1 MAEVEFGFVP
11 HHVVVDLQDIGNWK
25 SRAAAIDTLQ
35 RTLQD
40 VLDKSQILAGLP
52 LFTAFLVTL
61 VADPNFKIALSSM
74 QIMDL
79 LACKVGS
86 DIEPQLRHIVPAL
99 LEKFTDSK
107 VLVRKEAV
115 KVLRRLMA
123 ASSPKRVFDL
133 AALGVGHASWRVRE
147 EVLNLGIMAM
157 LQHDRT
163 ALDPGRLFKTV
174 LAGLSDPK
182 ERVRLV
188 ALEAMAVLSR
198 LLGAYDFG
206 ALCTRFTTGDDVR
219 AAVAG
224 RCAGNPA
231 LPSVSPDGLIEHVV
245 EFPPLDRMGGV
256 ALGGVAFG
264 GVAFGGAA
272 LAGGGGGVMG
282 GGGEGGLGGLWSLRA
297 GGEEL
302 SKTRPSSLLAGGAK
316 LPWEMPPSNP
326 RPRMRSLPPP
336 DPPTPSPSAAASPLD
351 RPALQ
356 NVNQGASLKALSAD
370 PDSLWSPSLA
380 DSGPGGGRSG
390 PGGGGSRSGGAGAY
404 CGSLAGPHSP
414 ALERAGLNDLPS
426 RTSSRSSSSSST
438 DLCSLVPLPAM
449 SSSQNG
455 DSRSLHPSE
464 QRKSPRNSHTGPSL
478 GNPSPAP
485 AHAQSAG
492 TRQSYLSQQ
501 TRAGSPLGVGLPQRS
516 PHDSM
521 ESESPAMTPRQS
533 SGMHRAGPVGSSQS
547 ADSSAFDSSR
557 SKQPHLQLLQQQLVP
572 GNPLGSSSGNSDS
585 RSAHTQAHHVPPGGG
600 YGGGGGGYGGGG
612 SGGSP
617 FSTGVFNAN
626 GSGES
631 LRPGS
636 GSHPPTSSDNP
647 GLAMWLHANLEPDHP
662 GCVWVIVSLELPHE
676 SPSLQRPSQPA
687 VCGPSHHRALD
698 ASPSPTPGLAS
709 VPSTHRRTGCVAPTQ
724 AAVNTHIRVVDSPH
738 LAESQPQHPND
749 VTLLGTGSRT
759 DASRS
764 GDIAESQAN
773 QRRMTYGPTRKLRI
787 SCPDRQAT
795 PHRQETFSPSKV
807 ELLANLK
814 RRQLDKRANSAQ
826 LPVRPGSS
834 SLGGGSLPSG
844 AGAAALSGELAQAQS
859 WTSGGAGAGGR
870 RLAKDVQGSGGG
882 GRAASGLCE
891 PTWLAHACRPLEA
904 EFSVGQPARA
914 TLYREEGDPSLWGGG
929 EERHRAVVLRACF
942 SRVNRRE
949 PTAGAPLPQQR
960 SSNAALGPTPCS
972 TLHGAG
978 QPRRNL
984 FSDSQIMSPTPRA
997 PQVSVFDAY
1006 SVQPSR
1012 SLPPPP
1018 SPRAP
1023 TPPPAF
1029 NEDTPCRGDVP
1040 RVTSGRRGSRVGGAE
1055 GQSPFQQQPMPPTQ
1069 QQQQQQQQTQTLN
1082 PTSRQLSGSGA
1093 TGGSSGSRGLLP
1105 LPGMQQPSWAT
1116 NAPPAAYGS
1125 HVPQQQQQQQ
1135 QQQALYGYSGGG
1147 VSNGGGGG
1155 ANPGSG
1161 NSGPRG
1167 SAVPAARTG
1176 HLAAAPAAEAW
1187 GVAAGASGG
1196 GGSKQS
1202 LGSVGSCDGASGA
1215 SSEKSTRLDEL
1226 TTAELSPLLEPERM
1240 IRSVISKMIEANN
1253 ADRKELDWQGQFAA
1267 LTDARRLMRHHPDVI
1282 RGALHEFVRAV
1293 VPSIEQLRSFT
1304 VKNTLLLFQE
1314 MFQSLGKGLDKEL
1327 DEIVPALL
1335 KKAGEVSQAGRENFM
1350 SAEADKCLT
1359 EMTRSVSEARAVAA
1373 LASCANHK
1381 SMHVR
1386 AKVASHLDEL
1396 LEVSGHSLVA
1406 SWTPLERL
1414 FKTAAGFLDE
1424 GALETRTYGKRLI
1437 WNAKAA
1443 VGNRQDFDR
1452 LLGSLSSEPLIKRVL
1467 EVVESMNGP
1476 PPPPSKTGGGPAP
1489 RVNSRQLGSVG
1500 STPNSPFS
1508 QPSPASSSSAA
1519 NHNTA
1524 NNNSGGGGSYGENS
1538 TTGGGGYGNGGGG
1551 GGSFLERQASS
1562 GGNGNGSSGAGGS
1575 GGVRGAAASHSHSA
1589 PNGSS
1594 GFVGG
1599 GSSGGGGSAPSY
1611 GGGGGSRLLSGGGT
1625 PLRQRGGGVPPR
1637 GSRPGAE
1644 GEEGGSSGV
1653 GQRGGSGRER
1663 NGGGSSSGGSEVS
1676 AAALDSCAR
1685 SVASMGAKDFRERS
1699 DALKAVEALLP
1710 HLCGAQDS
1718 VLVSLMDALT
1728 ARLAD
1733 GNSKVSTLA
1742 LEVLATLFCT
1752 LRERSSAGLNTV
1764 IPALV
1769 SCLGSANDKI
1779 RAVATAA
1786 VDSLIASVDPALLVQ
1801 NFSHCVSNGHLRGKP
1816 QLVEK
1821 LQAIIVAA
1829 YPSKPQLVARYAVPA
1844 ALSLLGDSRGD
1855 TRAASTALLT
1865 TLARLMGPPL
1875 LDHSGNLSPQQQQR
1889 VSDAVAACQGGRGA

>member
-163 ALDPGRLFKTV
+163 SLDPGRLFKTV

-182 ERVRLV
+182 ERLRLV

-206 ALCTRFTTGDDVR
+206 SLCTRFTAGDDVR

-224 RCAGNPA
+224 RCAGNPS
-231 LPSVSPDGLIEHVV
+231 LPSVSADGLIEHVV
-245 EFPPLDRMGGV
+245 EFPPVDRMGGV
-256 ALGGVAFG
+256 AGGGSG
-264 GVAFGGAA
+264 G
-272 LAGGGGGVMG
+272 GGGGGVMG

-297 GGEEL
+297 SREEL
-302 SKTRPSSLLAGGAK
+302 SKRPSSLLAGAK

-326 RPRMRSLPPP
+326 RPRMRSLPPS
-336 DPPTPSPSAAASPLD
+336 DSPTPPSSSSSATPFD
-351 RPALQ
+351 RSALH
-356 NVNQGASLKALSAD
+356 NILHGTSLKPLSGD
-370 PDSLWSPSLA
+370 PDSLWSPSFA
-380 DSGPGGGRSG
+380 GSGNGGRSG
-390 PGGGGSRSGGAGAY
+390 SGSGSGGGGSGSGGAGAY
-404 CGSLAGPHSP
+404 CGSLVGPHSP
-414 ALERAGLNDLPS
+414 ALDRAGLNDS
-426 RTSSRSSSSSST
+426 RSRASSSSSSNSST
-438 DLCSLVPLPAM
+438 DLCSLLPPPAM
-449 SSSQNG
+449 SNSQNG
-455 DSRSLHPSE
+455 DSRSLYPSE
-464 QRKSPRNSHTGPSL
+464 LRKSPRTSPTGPSL
-478 GNPSPAP
+478 GNPGAAP
-485 AHAQSAG
+485 PLVQGAG
-492 TRQSYLSQQ
+492 IKQNHLLQHTW
-501 TRAGSPLGVGLPQRS
+501 AGSPLGVGLPQRS

-521 ESESPAMTPRQS
+521 ESESPPVMTPRPS
-533 SGMHRAGPVGSSQS
+533 SGMHRA

-600 YGGGGGGYGGGG
+600 YGGGGG

-662 GCVWVIVSLELPHE
+662 GESGCGTGEELRAEASGCVWVIVSLELPHE

-795 PHRQETFSPSKV
+795 RALPPSPDPDPHRQETFSPSKV

-844 AGAAALSGELAQAQS
+844 AGAAALSGELLL
-859 WTSGGAGAGGR
+859 GVRGR
-870 RLAKDVQGSGGG
+870 DS
-882 GRAASGLCE
+882 E
-891 PTWLAHACRPLEA
+891 T
-904 EFSVGQPARA
+904 
-914 TLYREEGDPSLWGGG
+914 PSPYQ
-929 EERHRAVVLRACF
+929 
-942 SRVNRRE
+942 E

-1012 SLPPPP
+1012 SLPPSP

-1135 QQQALYGYSGGG
+1135 QQQALYGYSGGLWQQRWR
-1147 VSNGGGGG
+1147 
-1155 ANPGSG
+1155 
-1161 NSGPRG
+1161 RG
-1167 SAVPAARTG
+1167 LGCWWRG
-1176 HLAAAPAAEAW
+1176 LR
-1187 GVAAGASGG
+1187 GG

-1202 LGSVGSCDGASGA
+1202 LGSVGSHNDASGA

-1240 IRSVISKMIEANN
+1240 IRSVIAKMIEANN

-1267 LTDARRLMRHHPDVI
+1267 LTDARRLMRHHPDII

-1359 EMTRSVSEARAVAA
+1359 EMTRNVSEARAVAA

-1476 PPPPSKTGGGPAP
+1476 PPPPSKTGEALPH
-1489 RVNSRQLGSVG
+1489 G
-1500 STPNSPFS
+1500 STPASLDPQQQRRRPYGMIHDPEMDAATKALIAEKRAAYEAATAKKNSDVV
-1508 QPSPASSSSAA
+1508 AA
-1519 NHNTA
+1519 PVVVA
-1524 NNNSGGGGSYGENS
+1524 A
-1538 TTGGGGYGNGGGG
+1538 
-1551 GGSFLERQASS
+1551 L
-1562 GGNGNGSSGAGGS
+1562 
-1575 GGVRGAAASHSHSA
+1575 AASGSESHSA
-1589 PNGSS
+1589 PLMNGSS

-1611 GGGGGSRLLSGGGT
+1611 GGGGGNPFVERWWDAAAAARGWGAT
-1625 PLRQRGGGVPPR
+1625 PWKSIRRRGGG
-1637 GSRPGAE
+1637 G
-1644 GEEGGSSGV
+1644 
-1653 GQRGGSGRER
+1653 
-1663 NGGGSSSGGSEVS
+1663 
-1676 AAALDSCAR
+1676 

-1752 LRERSSAGLNTV
+1752 LRERSSAGLNT
-1764 IPALV
+1764 
-1769 SCLGSANDKI
+1769 G
-1779 RAVATAA
+1779 VAAAA
-1786 VDSLIASVDPALLVQ
+1786 VESLIASVDPALLVQ

-1821 LQAIIVAA
+1821 LQTIIVAA
-1829 YPSKPQLVARYAVPA
+1829 YPSKPQLVVRYAVPA
-1844 ALSLLGDSRGD
+1844 ALSLLSDSKGD
-1855 TRAASTALLT
+1855 TRTASTALLM
-1865 TLARLMGPPL
+1865 TLARLMGPLL
-1875 LDHSGNLSPQQQQR
+1875 LDYSGNLNPQQQQR
-1889 VSDAVAACQGGRGA
+1889 VSDAVAACQGVRGF